1 MEEEEEDKEDKEVVV
16 VVVSPCFGMSYLLI
30 FSDISQWKKT
40 GYRLT
45 DGPTDGQTPL

>member
-30 FSDISQWKKT
+30 FSDISQGKKNWLPT
-40 GYRLT
+40 NRRT
-45 DGPTDGQTPL
+45 DDGQTPL